1 MSENIVTITDEN
13 FEDEVEKSDIPVLL
27 DFGAQWC
34 GPCKAIHPILEN
46 VAAEYSGKVK
56 VGQLDVDQSQKTAQ
70 KFRVFSIPTLLIF
83 KGGEVL
89 GQSVGLVQ
97 KDKIEELIK
106 RAL

>member
-1 MSENIVTITDEN
+1 MSESIVKITDQN

-27 DFGAQWC
+27 DFSAQWC

-56 VGQLDVDQSQKTAQ
+56 VGQLDVDQSQQTAQ
-70 KFRVFSIPTLLIF
+70 KFRVFGIPTLLIF

>member
-1 MSENIVTITDEN
+1 MSENIVKITDEN
-13 FEDEVEKSDIPVLL
+13 FEDEVAKSDIPVLL
-27 DFGAQWC
+27 DFSAQWC
-34 GPCKAIHPILEN
+34 GPCKAIHPILES
-46 VAAEYSGKVK
+46 VATEYSGKVK
-56 VGQLDVDQSQKTAQ
+56 VGQLDVDQSQQTAQ

-97 KDKIEELIK
+97 KEKIEELIN